1 MEKTKLIL
9 VIILVINILLRIPSL
24 FDPVSYG
31 DECIYLTLGNA
42 FNKGLVFYRDIHDN
56 KPPLLYLVAALAGS
70 KLFWFRLITI
80 IWSTINI
87 FLIYKLT
94 KKILKKEQAAII
106 GSAIFTIFSLLPEG
120 RIANGEIFMIMPA
133 TLGLLLAWTALKST
147 SSLKKKQNLL
157 WILSGLCFSLAF
169 LFKIPI
175 VFDFIGFLL
184 AFFVFI
190 LPKKAFN
197 KKRLKNTLLVFLKDK
212 RLYLILIGFFAPI
225 FLSIIYYA
233 QKGAFTPY
241 VRSALLQ
248 NIGYL
253 SSWGKT
259 NWGLFQRA
267 GILLIISLLIFHW
280 RQKLGFAF
288 YLPALMAFFGLYGV
302 FLSERPY
309 PHYLIEIAP
318 WAALSLAVLLW
329 QKKPRQ
335 LIICLLL
342 IFLTLWG
349 VNEYKFWWYPNIPYY
364 QNFLK
369 FSFGKITKQ
378 EFFSFFGEKTIN
390 DYQIA
395 KYLKTRSQPN
405 ERVFIWGDGA
415 CIYALAERMP
425 PGRYTVNY
433 HIYDF
438 NGYSE
443 TIRAIEEKNPKIIIV
458 LEPAKEKFP
467 QLESLLTNSY
477 IQTKE
482 IGKAKIYHHLL
493 NNLSGNDQ
501 DEKN

>member
-1 MEKTKLIL
+1 MKKQKLLLISIL
-9 VIILVINILLRIPSL
+9 IINILLRIPSL

-42 FNKGLVFYRDIHDN
+42 FNKGLAFYRDIHDN
-56 KPPLLYLVAALAGS
+56 KPPLLYLVAALAGG

-80 IWSTINI
+80 IWNTVNI

-94 KKILKKEQAAII
+94 KKVLKKEQAAII
-106 GSAIFTIFSLLPEG
+106 CSGIFAIFSLLPEG

-133 TLGLLLAWTALKST
+133 TLGVLLALKS
-147 SSLKKKQNLL
+147 SWL
-157 WILSGLCFSLAF
+157 LSGFCFSLAF
-169 LFKIPI
+169 LFKVPI
-175 VFDFIGFLL
+175 AFDFIGLLL
-184 AFFVFI
+184 AFFLFI
-190 LPKKAFN
+190 LPKKAFT
-197 KKRLKNTLLVFLKDK
+197 KKELKNTLLVLLKNK
-212 RLYLILIGFFAPI
+212 NLYFILIGFFAPI
-225 FLSIIYYA
+225 ILSIIYYA

-259 NWGLFQRA
+259 NLGLYQRA
-267 GILLIISLLIFHW
+267 VILLIMSFLIFLW
-280 RQKLGFAF
+280 RQKLSFAF
-288 YLPALMAFFGLYGV
+288 YLPALMTLFGLYGV

-318 WAALSLAVLLW
+318 WAALVLTIMLW
-329 QKKPRQ
+329 QKKSKQ
-335 LIICLLL
+335 LIISFLL
-342 IFLTLWG
+342 IFLTLLG
-349 VNEYKFWWYPNIPYY
+349 VNKYKFWWYPNIPYY

-378 EFFSFFGEKTIN
+378 EFFSFFGEKTIS

-443 TIRAIEEKNPKIIIV
+443 TIQAVEEKKPKIITM
-458 LEPAKEKFP
+458 LESAEEKFP
-467 QLESLLTNSY
+467 DLESLLATDY
-477 IQTKE
+477 IQIKK
-482 IGKAKIYHHLL
+482 IGEAKIYQNLL
-493 NNLSGNDQ
+493 NND
-501 DEKN
+501 K

>member
-1 MEKTKLIL
+1 MKKTKLVLIL
-9 VIILVINILLRIPSL
+9 ILVINILLRIPSL

-42 FNKGLVFYRDIHDN
+42 FRRGLVFYRDIHDN
-56 KPPLLYLVAALAGS
+56 KPPLLYLIAALVGA

-80 IWSTINI
+80 VWNTINVC
-87 FLIYKLT
+87 LIYKVV
-94 KKILKKEQAAII
+94 KKLLKKERASLIA
-106 GSAIFTIFSLLPEG
+106 SALFALFSLLPEG

-133 TLGLLLAWTALKST
+133 TLGVLLALN
-147 SSLKKKQNLL
+147 SSWL
-157 WILSGLCFSLAF
+157 LSGLCFSLAF
-169 LFKIPI
+169 LFKIPV

-184 AFFVFI
+184 ALFI
-190 LPKKAFN
+190 FNLPNKAFR
-197 KKRLKNTLLVFLKDK
+197 KKELKKTLLTLLKDK
-212 RLYLILIGFFAPI
+212 KLHLVLIGFFAPI
-225 FLSIIYYA
+225 VLSIIYYA

-259 NWGLFQRA
+259 NWGLLQRA
-267 GILLIISLLIFHW
+267 AILLIVSWFIHRWRRNLGLAFFLPSLMTL
-280 RQKLGFAF
+280 
-288 YLPALMAFFGLYGV
+288 FGLYGV

-318 WAALSLAVLLW
+318 WVALALTVLLW
-329 QKKPRQ
+329 QKKTQQ
-335 LIICLLL
+335 LIVFSLL
-342 IFLTLWG
+342 IFLTLLG
-349 VNEYKFWWYPNIPYY
+349 THKYKFWWYPHIPYY

-369 FSFGKITKQ
+369 FSLGKITKQ
-378 EFFSFFGEKTIN
+378 DFFSFFGGKTLN

-395 KYLKTRSQPN
+395 KYLKTHSHPE

-415 CIYALAERMP
+415 CIYALAKRLP

-438 NGYSE
+438 NGYLE
-443 TIRAIEEKNPKIIIV
+443 TLEAIEKKQPKIIV
-458 LEPAKEKFP
+458 MLEPAKERFP
-467 QLESLLTNSY
+467 QLESLLATSY
-477 IQTKE
+477 VQAKKIGEAE
-482 IGKAKIYHHLL
+482 IYQNLL
-493 NNLSGNDQ
+493 NNLSGGDQ

>member
-1 MEKTKLIL
+1 MKKTKVVFILIL
-9 VIILVINILLRIPSL
+9 IINILLRIPSL

-56 KPPLLYLVAALAGS
+56 KPPLLYLTAALAGS

-80 IWSTINI
+80 IWNAINVC
-87 FLIYKLT
+87 LIYKII
-94 KKILKKEQAAII
+94 KKVLKKDLAAII
-106 GSAIFTIFSLLPEG
+106 GSGIFAVFTFLPEG

-133 TLGLLLAWTALKST
+133 TLGVLLALKSF
-147 SSLKKKQNLL
+147 
-157 WILSGLCFSLAF
+157 WFLSGLCFSFAF
-169 LFKIPI
+169 LFKVPI
-175 VFDFIGFLL
+175 AFDFIGLLL
-184 AFFVFI
+184 AFFVFV
-190 LPKKAFN
+190 LPKKAFS
-197 KKRLKNTLLVFLKDK
+197 KKSLKNTLLVFLKDK
-212 RLYLILIGFFAPI
+212 RFYLILIGFFAPI
-225 FLSIIYYA
+225 FLSIVYYT

-253 SSWGKT
+253 SSWGET

-267 GILLIISLLIFHW
+267 AILLIMSLLMFRW

-288 YLPALMAFFGLYGV
+288 YLPALMTLFGLYGV

-309 PHYLIEIAP
+309 PHYLMEIAP
-318 WAALSLAVLLW
+318 WAALTLAVLLW
-329 QKKPRQ
+329 KKNSRQ
-335 LIICLLL
+335 LIICFLL

-349 VNEYKFWWYPNIPYY
+349 VNKYKFWWYPNIPYY

-369 FSFGKITKQ
+369 FSLGKITKQ
-378 EFFSFFGEKTIN
+378 EFFSFFGEKTLN
-390 DYQIA
+390 DYQVA

-415 CIYALAERMP
+415 CIYALAKRIP

-443 TIRAIEEKNPKIIIV
+443 TIQAIEEKNPKIIII
-458 LEPAKEKFP
+458 LEPAGEKFP
-467 QLESLLTNSY
+467 QLESLLTTNY

-482 IGKAKIYHHLL
+482 IGKTKIYHNLL
-493 NNLSGNDQ
+493 NNLPGGDQ